1 MQNRQVAL
9 ESSRF
14 VLQEHLDDPFMSAI
28 AYTPTQPHDAPST
41 PPPVPL
47 PMTRARAG
55 SDSDNSL
62 LSSPSP
68 SVSAGSSTASLADTL
83 IEGDED
89 ADVRAIRRLLTRR
102 VDARTDG
109 ALDEVDKAMAWLRIV
124 QDTLRGLRRRA
135 HAATLAQMGAAAP

>member
-1 MQNRQVAL
+1 M
-9 ESSRF
+9 
-14 VLQEHLDDPFMSAI
+14 LQEHLDDPFMSAI

-41 PPPVPL
+41 PPPVPF

-89 ADVRAIRRLLTRR
+89 AEA
-102 VDARTDG
+102 
-109 ALDEVDKAMAWLRIV
+109 DEVGEEEVGDGEDGEDAEEGGGSEGEPGGREGGCGEESVDGGQVCDRLVEGVFGDGGGGEDGDLAWW
-124 QDTLRGLRRRA
+124 
-135 HAATLAQMGAAAP
+135 